1 MFVELLFTCK
11 NLMTEFAF
19 QGQLFHSAD
28 LKEDRVL
35 ARTGKKRTLNSK
47 VPINGTAYKIVFHGL
62 LS

>member
-28 LKEDRVL
+28 LKRRYGSGAHWKEAHL
-35 ARTGKKRTLNSK
+35 K
-47 VPINGTAYKIVFHGL
+47 
-62 LS
+62 